1 MHGEDELD
9 GFLRSVQ
16 GRALTTARLSVP
28 DEDALDCVQAAML
41 AFVRK
46 YARRPAEEWR
56 PLFFRILY
64 NRLRDWHRRRAVR
77 DAMMWVR
84 GAEEQLAAAE
94 PGPDRWLAMDEAGR
108 RLLQELERLPLRQ
121 QQAFVLRHWE
131 GMDTASAAAAM
142 GVDGGSVKTHLSRAT
157 RRLRRALERHYE
169 PA

>member
-1 MHGEDELD
+1 LCAANQLD
-9 GFLRSVQ
+9 DFLRSIQ

-28 DEDALDCVQAAML
+28 DQDALDCVQAAML

-46 YARRPAEEWR
+46 YARRPAAEWR

-64 NRLRDWHRRRAVR
+64 NQLRDWHRRRAVR
-77 DAMMWVR
+77 DAVTWVR
-84 GAEEQLAAAE
+84 GAEERVAAAE
-94 PGPDRWLAMDEAGR
+94 PEPDRWLATDQAAR
-108 RLLQELERLPLRQ
+108 RMLSELARMPLRQ

-142 GVDGGSVKTHLSRAT
+142 GVNGGSVKTHLSRAT
-157 RRLRRALERHYE
+157 RRLRRALETHYE